1 LCKSV
6 GVSRNS
12 NARSGTFLRKS
23 GAVNADHLGEN
34 HGWRAHLRRPAT
46 EPQATMRPPVRR
58 IQLPQGSSKP
68 PNPRT
73 SDRPCPRQFSY
84 KHPRQ
89 FLVAHQGS
97 PRPQLPFLY
106 PSGQHLSNGQLQRL
120 FSISANHKK
129 FIKET
134 AKLSVRYSILI
145 FLLTSCFSIASLGIL
160 SEQQERAFPSPHEWS
175 LITRFRFR
183 RGKWWQVP
191 ENNEEEGFPNWARVY
206 SELEYALS
214 RLESP
219 DKDGAGLMDQEEGG
233 ILVPGVGKAGF
244 DVTAKSEEWRQGYYE
259 VLMGMAQAAE
269 RLDGWVTDK
278 WRRNVWAPEFVAS
291 ASNAR
296 PKAVLPGM
304 PEVPDEE
311 HRVPAAETPE
321 SFYLKIMTSKGF
333 TTYQR
338 LSAALGYADWLSFRK
353 LPDSAEEMYRW
364 ALDIAISGLPTPEP
378 STVIDRETG
387 ILSSTAPKEAI
398 TPNIVYAATNL
409 ATFLAEQRRVTSALP
424 IFISLLRARLNT
436 NELRIPTNPSHK
448 DSSIVG
454 TVMSLLKEP
463 DYPPVPSSGDE
474 PLLRKETD
482 RCEEAA
488 LKSYIGE
495 ILFATASSSPQQRQ
509 QGLSWV
515 RDAVSTSKLAQSLD
529 TIRTNDD
536 VRKKCEQCEEV
547 GLEAWGK
554 IMTYLA
560 AEAREK
566 RDKAID
572 VGVVGKLTRVL
583 GFGES
588 TKVLEE
594 VVENLEGEEEGVTLR
609 LNKLRGKMLK
619 EEYEDMDRKYARTFV
634 F

>member
-1 LCKSV
+1 
-6 GVSRNS
+6 
-12 NARSGTFLRKS
+12 
-23 GAVNADHLGEN
+23 
-34 HGWRAHLRRPAT
+34 
-46 EPQATMRPPVRR
+46 MRPPAHLAK
-58 IQLPQGSSKP
+58 LPRGALKP
-68 PNPRT
+68 PRNHTPNP
-73 SDRPCPRQFSY
+73 PCPRQFSY
-84 KHPRQ
+84 RHPRQ

-97 PRPQLPFLY
+97 ARPQLPFLY

-206 SELEYALS
+206 SELEYALN
-214 RLESP
+214 RLENP
-219 DKDGAGLMDQEEGG
+219 DKDGAGLVEQEEGG
-233 ILVPGVGKAGF
+233 ILVPGVGKTGF
-244 DVTAKSEEWRQGYYE
+244 DISAKSDEWRQGYYE
-259 VLMGMAQAAE
+259 VLMGMASAAE

-278 WRRNVWAPEFVAS
+278 WRRNVWAPEFVPS
-291 ASNAR
+291 ATNPR

-311 HRVPAAETPE
+311 HRVPAAEAPE
-321 SFYLKIMTSKGF
+321 SFYLKIITSKGF

-364 ALDIAISGLPTPEP
+364 ALDIAISGLPTSEP
-378 STVIDRETG
+378 SAVIDRETG
-387 ILSSTAPKEAI
+387 VLASTAPKNSI
-398 TPNIVYAATNL
+398 TPNVVYAATNL
-409 ATFLAEQRRVTSALP
+409 AIFFAEQRRIASALP
-424 IFISLLRARLNT
+424 IFVSLLRARIGA
-436 NELRIPTNPSHK
+436 EEARRPTIAPQK
-448 DSSIVG
+448 DSSLVG
-454 TVMSLLKEP
+454 TLVSLLREP
-463 DYPPVPSSGDE
+463 DYPPVPPSGDE
-474 PLLRKETD
+474 PLLRKESD

-488 LKSYIGE
+488 LKNYIGE
-495 ILFATASSSPQQRQ
+495 ILFATAGSSSTQRQ

-515 RDAVSTSKLAQSLD
+515 RDGVSTSKIAQSLNA
-529 TIRTNDD
+529 IRTNDD
-536 VRKKCEQCEEV
+536 LRKKCEKCEEV
-547 GLEAWGK
+547 GLESWGK

-566 RDKAID
+566 RDKAKNGGLSSLMWK
-572 VGVVGKLTRVL
+572 VKG
-583 GFGES
+583 
-588 TKVLEE
+588 TKTLDEE
-594 VVENLEGEEEGVTLR
+594 VEKLEGEEEGVTLR
-609 LNKLRGKMLK
+609 LNKLRSKMLK
-619 EEYEDMDRKYARTFV
+619 EEYEEMDRKYARTFV

>member
-1 LCKSV
+1 
-6 GVSRNS
+6 
-12 NARSGTFLRKS
+12 
-23 GAVNADHLGEN
+23 
-34 HGWRAHLRRPAT
+34 
-46 EPQATMRPPVRR
+46 MRPPTRQ
-58 IQLPQGSSKP
+58 IKLPQGALKS
-68 PNPRT
+68 PNTRT
-73 SDRPCPRQFSY
+73 PDRPCPRQFSY
-84 KHPRQ
+84 RHSRQ
-89 FLVAHQGS
+89 FLAAHQGS

-106 PSGQHLSNGQLQRL
+106 PSGQHLSHGQLQRL
-120 FSISANHKK
+120 FSISVNHKK
-129 FIKET
+129 FIKDT

-206 SELEYALS
+206 SELDYTLK
-214 RLESP
+214 RLENP
-219 DKDGAGLMDQEEGG
+219 NKDGAGLMEQEEGG

-244 DVTAKSEEWRQGYYE
+244 DLSAKSEEWRQGYYE
-259 VLMGMAQAAE
+259 VLIGMASAAE

-278 WRRNVWAPEFVAS
+278 WRRYIWSPEFVPS
-291 ASNAR
+291 VTNKR

-311 HRVPAAETPE
+311 HRVPPAEAPE
-321 SFYLKIMTSKGF
+321 TFYLKIITSKGF

-364 ALDIAISGLPTPEP
+364 AMDIAIAGLPTPEP
-378 STVIDRETG
+378 SKVIDPETG
-387 ILSSTAPKEAI
+387 ILSASAPKEAI
-398 TPNIVYAATNL
+398 TPNIIYAATNL
-409 ATFLAEQRRVTSALP
+409 ATFFAEQRRLTSALP
-424 IFISLLRARLNT
+424 IFISVLRARLGADEVHIRT
-436 NELRIPTNPSHK
+436 IQTQK
-448 DSSIVG
+448 DSSLIG
-454 TVMSLLKEP
+454 TVLSLLKEP
-463 DYPPVPSSGDE
+463 DYPPVPPSGDE
-474 PLLRKETD
+474 PLLRKESD

-488 LKSYIGE
+488 LKNYIGE
-495 ILFATASSSPQQRQ
+495 ILFATAGSSPAQRK

-529 TIRTNDD
+529 PIRTNDD
-536 VRKKCEQCEEV
+536 IRKKCEQCEEV

-566 RDKAID
+566 RDAATNGGLRSLLWKIR
-572 VGVVGKLTRVL
+572 G
-583 GFGES
+583 
-588 TKVLEE
+588 TKGLEE
-594 VVENLEGEEEGVTLR
+594 EVESLEGEEEGVTMR
-609 LNKLRGKMLK
+609 LNKLRRKMLK
-619 EEYEDMDRKYARTFV
+619 EEYEDLDRKYARTFV

>member
-1 LCKSV
+1 
-6 GVSRNS
+6 
-12 NARSGTFLRKS
+12 
-23 GAVNADHLGEN
+23 
-34 HGWRAHLRRPAT
+34 
-46 EPQATMRPPVRR
+46 MRPPAHRTK
-58 IQLPQGSSKP
+58 LPQGSLRP
-68 PNPRT
+68 PATRS

-89 FLVAHQGS
+89 FLVAHQSS

-145 FLLTSCFSIASLGIL
+145 FLLSSCVSIASLGIL

-206 SELEYALS
+206 SELEYALN
-214 RLESP
+214 RLENP

-233 ILVPGVGKAGF
+233 ILVPGLGKAGF
-244 DVTAKSEEWRQGYYE
+244 DLTAKSEEWRQGDYE
-259 VLMGMAQAAE
+259 VLMGMGNAAE

-278 WRRNVWAPEFVAS
+278 WRRNVWAPEFIQS
-291 ASNAR
+291 PSNPR

-304 PEVPDEE
+304 PEPPDEE
-311 HRVPAAETPE
+311 HRTPAAEAPE
-321 SFYLKIMTSKGF
+321 TFYLKIITSKGF

-338 LSAALGYADWLSFRK
+338 LSAALSYADWLSFRK

-364 ALDIAISGLPTPEP
+364 ALDIAIAGLPTSEP
-378 STVIDRETG
+378 SAVIDRDSG
-387 ILSSTAPKEAI
+387 ILSSTAPREAI

-409 ATFLAEQRRVTSALP
+409 ATFLAEQRRVASALP
-424 IFISLLRARLNT
+424 IFISLLRARIEADEERVPLAQ
-436 NELRIPTNPSHK
+436 SKK
-448 DSSIVG
+448 DNSLAG
-454 TVMSLLKEP
+454 TLFSLLREP
-463 DYPPVPSSGDE
+463 DYPDVPASGDE
-474 PLLRKETD
+474 PLLRKESD

-488 LKSYIGE
+488 LKNYIGE
-495 ILFATASSSPQQRQ
+495 ILFATAGSSSGQRQ

-515 RDAVSTSKLAQSLD
+515 RDAVSTSKLAQSLEP
-529 TIRTNDD
+529 IRANDD
-536 VRKKCEQCEEV
+536 LRKKCEKCEEV
-547 GLEAWGK
+547 GLESWGK

-566 RDKAID
+566 RDHAKSGGLQGL
-572 VGVVGKLTRVL
+572 VWKVKG
-583 GFGES
+583 
-588 TKVLEE
+588 TKDLDEK
-594 VVENLEGEEEGVTLR
+594 VEDLEGEEEGVILR
-609 LNKLRGKMLK
+609 LNKLRSKMLK
-619 EEYEDMDRKYARTFV
+619 EEYAEMDRKYARTFV